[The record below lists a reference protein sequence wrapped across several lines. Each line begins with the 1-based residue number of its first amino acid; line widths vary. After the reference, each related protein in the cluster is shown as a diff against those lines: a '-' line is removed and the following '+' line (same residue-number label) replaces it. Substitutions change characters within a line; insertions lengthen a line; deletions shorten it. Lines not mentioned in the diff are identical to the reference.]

1 MRKSFPGYI
10 CVRAGGLSGCSRA
23 RFGSSGAHQ
32 GQSAAMPGMS
42 RAPSHQQSF
51 SCFVCS
57 DDQIV
62 GKLFLFRSFSMLT
75 AIECSTGISRR
86 DYCSDSS
93 ISICSIPQLSVL
105 LPLFPRNFPLQG
117 KCSSPAVCPAREQ
130 LTQCR
135 SHSLQSLSLIKNL
148 VDISRKYCS
157 LWKCFPF
164 SPHSYINHLGLVLVM
179 LGCLFS

>member
-1 MRKSFPGYI
+1 
-10 CVRAGGLSGCSRA
+10 
-23 RFGSSGAHQ
+23 
-32 GQSAAMPGMS
+32 
-42 RAPSHQQSF
+42 
-51 SCFVCS
+51 
-57 DDQIV
+57 
-62 GKLFLFRSFSMLT
+62 MLT

-179 LGCLFS
+179 LGCLFSWFVLKATSQASFHPVIFLIMLVFSNYHKRHWIVDPNASLDINFVTI